1 MLAWTPRSSA
11 VASSGLEDISA
22 DLVAPKL
29 SLQRQLMGVEGFAS
43 RFAAAQTADARPC
56 AAGTLPVGQ
65 GPPPSLQ
72 GGARVWHV
80 PRGDARW
87 RVGGPPPTFPRS
99 RAAADRP
106 TRLGTRPSGLLPS
119 PSLQD
124 GGCGRPRDW
133 RAGSAPGRAGWGG
146 AAPPRGSLRPL
157 RAIGPCAGQS

>member
-1 MLAWTPRSSA
+1 M
-11 VASSGLEDISA
+11 ASSGLEDISA

-29 SLQRQLMGVEGFAS
+29 SLQRQLMGVDGFAS

-87 RVGGPPPTFPRS
+87 RVGGPPPSPGHAPPRTGRRVWGPVPRGS
-99 RAAADRP
+99 SPPLPCKMAAAAVHV
-106 TRLGTRPSGLLPS
+106 TG
-119 PSLQD
+119 
-124 GGCGRPRDW
+124 
-133 RAGSAPGRAGWGG
+133 APVPPPGGRAGAGPHLPG
-146 AAPPRGSLRPL
+146 APFGLC
-157 RAIGPCAGQS
+157 RAIGPRAGQS